1 MTAVDSLANRV
12 EELEQRA
19 RRFKLATTGTEGW
32 ENYFQSLILAE
43 RDYWNEFLT
52 AVVASVERD
61 LRDEMK
67 ALIDTALA
75 TRVRGTYQ
83 VGINY
88 VRGDMVALDGGS
100 FVARRDN
107 PGKCPGDGWQL
118 MAKQGQRGIAG
129 PAGPRGPM
137 GATITGWILDR
148 ENFRA
153 TPKMSDNS
161 LGPTLELRALFED
174 GHSDAA

>member
-19 RRFKLATTGTEGW
+19 RRFKLADSGAAGW

-67 ALIDTALA
+67 AMLDQALA
-75 TRVRGTYQ
+75 VRVRGTFQPGTKYE
-83 VGINY
+83 
-88 VRGDMVALDGGS
+88 RGDVVALDGAS
-100 FVARRDN
+100 FLARKD
-107 PGKCPGDGWQL
+107 GADKCPGPDWQL
-118 MAKQGQRGIAG
+118 MAMRGARGVAG
-129 PAGPRGPM
+129 PQGERGPS
-137 GATITGWILDR
+137 GRSIVGWIVDR
-148 ENFRA
+148 SCYRV
-153 TPKMSDNS
+153 TPKMNDGT
-161 LGPTLELRALFED
+161 LGAAIELRALFEPED
-174 GHSDAA
+174 NTAA